1 MYRKKF
7 EKMNLSLKDERN
19 LYYREKTIFHE
30 SYHAMLDNKL
40 VDVLFSDV
48 DFIDKWRDIEEV
60 FAESSGH
67 YLSDLVGN
75 KVKLGVSYPKRMCE
89 ILPRLKKFR
98 KFKECETISDFGR
111 IVYYERYK
119 GKNAIWMP
127 IREVIFKQE
136 LDILE
141 YSKQYVD
148 YIEKNKSRIFV
159 LIYKNAPDI
168 LSKEQVVEIVDK
180 STKIMKNTTSIDN
193 LTDFE
198 KEIFYNVLISAMKLK
213 GVK

>member
-1 MYRKKF
+1 M
-7 EKMNLSLKDERN
+7 KD
-19 LYYREKTIFHE
+19 T
-30 SYHAMLDNKL
+30 
-40 VDVLFSDV
+40 
-48 DFIDKWRDIEEV
+48 
-60 FAESSGH
+60 
-67 YLSDLVGN
+67 
-75 KVKLGVSYPKRMCE
+75 
-89 ILPRLKKFR
+89 
-98 KFKECETISDFGR
+98 
-111 IVYYERYK
+111 
-119 GKNAIWMP
+119 IWMP